1 MRGWRGGWTNMGVEW
16 GECRGGGSQEGG
28 GKKPKIRPFR
38 AFYGEIK
45 KIVGL

>member
-1 MRGWRGGWTNMGVEW
+1 MRGWRGGGLIW
-16 GECRGGGSQEGG
+16 GGSGENVGGLVWKGG
-28 GKKPKIRPFR
+28 GKTPKIRPFR